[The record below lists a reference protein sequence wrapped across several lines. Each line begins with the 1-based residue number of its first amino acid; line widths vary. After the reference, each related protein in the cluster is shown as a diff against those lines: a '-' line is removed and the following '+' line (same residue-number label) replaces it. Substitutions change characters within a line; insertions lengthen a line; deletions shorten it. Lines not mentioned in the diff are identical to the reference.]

1 MSVSSTHA
9 LRFAR
14 RRLGRPAPVR
24 KNRSG
29 IALVFGIP
37 HTVVMSTVPL
47 INERKLSSFL
57 YAELERSIV
66 ECSLLPGT
74 LLSDRQLAE
83 QHGASRT
90 PVREAL
96 QQLELAGLAERGRH
110 TGWRVAAIGLSDVE
124 ELYELRALLE
134 FSGLEKIVGRESA
147 ALDRVASMFDD
158 FATPMAKVDV
168 TRYLERD
175 DEFHHLLVE
184 ATGNSRLIKAYR
196 VVDRQLARCKRFV
209 SNSDDARRE
218 ESLLEHQA
226 VCKALG
232 RRDAEAARLALLAH
246 FGRAKK
252 TLALAVQAS
261 LLPS

>member
-1 MSVSSTHA
+1 MSVSSTP
-9 LRFAR
+9 AR
-14 RRLGRPAPVR
+14 SASRRIDRPASLKKV
-24 KNRSG
+24 RSG
-29 IALVFGIP
+29 LALVFGIP

-66 ECSLLPGT
+66 ECSLLPGA

-96 QQLELAGLAERGRH
+96 QQLELAGLAERGKH
-110 TGWRVAAIGLSDVE
+110 TGWRVAAIDLNDVE
-124 ELYELRALLE
+124 ELYELRTLLE
-134 FSGLEKIVGRESA
+134 LAGLEQIVGGEDA
-147 ALDRVASMFDD
+147 VLDRVASMFDD
-158 FATPMAKVDV
+158 FAAPMAKVDV

-184 ATGNSRLIKAYR
+184 ATGNSRLIKAYH

-232 RRDAEAARLALLAH
+232 RRDVDEARSALIAH